1 MRGYIVKRSKG
12 SYSIKISTGKD
23 AVTGKYKYQWV
34 TVKGTKKDAEKRLLE
49 LLCQLDTGAFVTPG
63 KSTVA
68 EYMSRWLEDYA
79 RLNLTPRTAE
89 RYAGIIKGHFA
100 NDLGNIPLVQLKPQH
115 IQKHYTDKLNSGL
128 SARTVRYHHAI
139 LHVALKTAVKWGLL
153 SRNPADAVDPPKIRP
168 VEMRTWDE
176 DEANRF
182 LESIKDTR
190 YYELFYLALATG
202 MRRGELLAL
211 RWCDVDLL
219 QCQVSVNRSLHHLK
233 NGSYIFSE
241 PKSAKSRRTIALSPK
256 ATILLREYKLK
267 REAEY
272 TILGIALKDSDL
284 VFSHVDGSPLRPN
297 TITRAWPDL
306 AARAG
311 VKVIRL
317 HDARHTHASLMLKQG
332 IHPNIVQERLG
343 HASIAMTLDTYS
355 HVAPGLQAAAAA
367 RFDELIAPKQKSG
380 DSQAISSKLVA
391 KQPFV

>member
-1 MRGYIVKRSKG
+1 MKGNIQKRGTGRYL
-12 SYSIKISTGKD
+12 IKIGLGKD
-23 AVTGKYKYQWV
+23 ATDKYKYRWE
-34 TVKGTKKDAEKRLLE
+34 TVRGTKEDARQKLREMQKE
-49 LLCQLDTGAFVTPG
+49 HDTRGYVDPG

-68 EYMSRWLEDYA
+68 EYLNKWLEDYA

-100 NDLGNIPLVQLKPQH
+100 HDFGDIRLVQLKPQH
-115 IQKHYTDKLNSGL
+115 LQAHYAAKLNSGL

-182 LESIKDTR
+182 LEAIRDTH
-190 YYELFYLALATG
+190 YYELFYLALVTG

-211 RWCDVDLL
+211 RWCDIDLL
-219 QCQVSVNRSLHHLK
+219 GLQLSVNRSLHHLK

-241 PKSAKSRRTIALSPK
+241 PKSAKSRRTIALSP
-256 ATILLREYKLK
+256 AAAILLREYKLK
-267 REAEY
+267 REAQC
-272 TILGIALKDSDL
+272 TLLGIVLKDSDL

-297 TITRAWPDL
+297 TITRAWPDM
-306 AARAG
+306 AVRAG

-332 IHPNIVQERLG
+332 IHPKIVQERLG
-343 HASIAMTLDTYS
+343 HASIQMTLDTYS

-367 RFDELIAPKQKSG
+367 RFDELIAPRPKRE
-380 DSQAISSKLVA
+380 AIKLAVG
-391 KQPFV
+391 KLY